1 VSAPDAYQSS
11 PDAGPEAEAE
21 PTEGE
26 AELGASI
33 VVAAF
38 DVDGTLTR
46 GDTLL
51 PFLRE
56 LCGDMSVAVAAVCE
70 ARSLLLA
77 TRGLVSRDEAK
88 ARLLQ
93 RLLAGRDAA
102 AVGAAGRD
110 YGGRV
115 ARSKITSVML
125 ARVRHHQSSGHR
137 VVLASASPD
146 VYIDELGRLLGA
158 NAVICTR
165 LEKGADGRLTGR
177 LDGGNCRAAEKARRV
192 REWIDTE
199 APDAELWAYGDS
211 ASDDPML
218 ALAAHPVRV
227 RRGALR
233 QA

>member
-1 VSAPDAYQSS
+1 V
-11 PDAGPEAEAE
+11 
-21 PTEGE
+21 TEGTR
-26 AELGASI
+26 AAG

-46 GDTLL
+46 RDTLL

-56 LCGDMSVAVAAVCE
+56 LCGSVRVALAAARE
-70 ARSLLLA
+70 APSLLGA
-77 TRGLVSRDEAK
+77 TRGLVSRDDAK
-88 ARLLQ
+88 TKLLQ

-102 AVGAAGRD
+102 AVGAAGGD
-110 YGGRV
+110 YGERV
-115 ARSKITSVML
+115 ARSKITTVML

-146 VYIDELGRLLGA
+146 VYIAELGRRIGA
-158 NAVICTR
+158 DAVICTR
-165 LEKGADGRLTGR
+165 LEAGADGRLTGR

-192 REWIDTE
+192 REWVDAE
-199 APDAELWAYGDS
+199 APGAELWAYGDS

-218 ALAAHPVRV
+218 ALATHPVRV

-233 QA
+233 RT